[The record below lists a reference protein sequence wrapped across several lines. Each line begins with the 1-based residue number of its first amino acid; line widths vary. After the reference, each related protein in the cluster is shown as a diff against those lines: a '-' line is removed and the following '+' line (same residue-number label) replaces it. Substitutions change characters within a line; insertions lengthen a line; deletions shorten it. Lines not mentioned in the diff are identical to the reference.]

1 MAFAG
6 SIVILFALGM
16 AAGLGWSLASGD
28 TALLSRALIM
38 SLSKIPPVWIIIG
51 ISAMFYGWLPRTS
64 SVLSWIILGSFIV
77 IEMFW
82 EAGLVRWSVLQVTP
96 FAYAHYSI
104 PINELS
110 ISSLLGL
117 ILLSAV
123 FTGIGMVGFKR
134 RSIGV

>member
-1 MAFAG
+1 ME
-6 SIVILFALGM
+6 S
-16 AAGLGWSLASGD
+16 SLRRYG
-28 TALLSRALIM
+28 TVVPCLIM